1 MDTLAGRAGTNGIS
15 FGWRIG
21 TGRDTGSR
29 CDAWV
34 LVWHQTGLFAT
45 SLARSVASSI
55 RTHHSAGLN
64 DAPNMRRRNMRAHTA
79 LEQMHFT
86 ADQASCGV
94 CDMQISDR
102 TCPRG
107 SGWREHVLC
116 MYVL

>member
-1 MDTLAGRAGTNGIS
+1 MGDAVWEGT
-15 FGWRIG
+15 
-21 TGRDTGSR
+21 
-29 CDAWV
+29 
-34 LVWHQTGLFAT
+34 QKGLFT
-45 SLARSVASSI
+45 MSFDMSVIISMI
-55 RTHHSAGLN
+55 THHSAGLN
-64 DAPNMRRRNMRAHTA
+64 DAPNMRRRNMRAHTT
-79 LEQMHFT
+79 LEQIHFT